1 VYNEGFMSKSNK
13 MASAT
18 EEQIPELAKLAKLAT
33 KSAYRQVLASG
44 NSVLI
49 SKNGEIRRVFPNGST
64 EFVMK
69 SARTIRMRKG
79 TIIKI
84 K

>member
-1 VYNEGFMSKSNK
+1 MSKAISIQEAEAK
-13 MASAT
+13 
-18 EEQIPELAKLAKLAT
+18 IPELAKNAT
-33 KSAYRQVLASG
+33 KSAFRRVLASG

-49 SKNGEIRRVFPNGST
+49 SKDGEIRRVFPDGKFELVKVNVPAFKTS
-64 EFVMK
+64 
-69 SARTIRMRKG
+69 KG

>member
-1 VYNEGFMSKSNK
+1 MSRLNK
-13 MASAT
+13 TKLTT
-18 EEQIPELAKLAKLAT
+18 EEQIPKLAKIAT
-33 KSAYRQVLASG
+33 KMAYKRVLASG
-44 NSVLI
+44 ISVLI

-69 SARTIRMRKG
+69 NVPDVRMRKG

>member
-1 VYNEGFMSKSNK
+1 MNK
-13 MASAT
+13 VNKAIKVT
-18 EEQIPELAKLAKLAT
+18 EEQIPELAKTAT
-33 KSAYRQVLASG
+33 QSAYKRVLALG

-49 SKNGEIRRVFPNGST
+49 SKNGEIIRVFPDGST
-64 EFVMK
+64 EFVTK
-69 SARTIRMRKG
+69 NVPDVRMRKG

>member
-1 VYNEGFMSKSNK
+1 VYNENYMSNEEK
-13 MASAT
+13 T
-18 EEQIPELAKLAKLAT
+18 IQDIEEQIQKLAKSAT
-33 KSAYRQVLASG
+33 KSAFQRVLASG

-49 SKNGEIRRVFPNGST
+49 SKNGETCRAYPDGST
-64 EFVMK
+64 EFVVK
-69 SARTIRMRKG
+69 NVPDIRMRKG

>member
-1 VYNEGFMSKSNK
+1 MNK
-13 MASAT
+13 VNKTIEIT
-18 EEQIPELAKLAKLAT
+18 EEQIPQLAKTAT
-33 KSAYRQVLASG
+33 KSAYKRVLASG

-49 SKNGEIRRVFPNGST
+49 SKNGEIRRVFPDGST
-64 EFVMK
+64 EFVAK
-69 SARTIRMRKG
+69 SVPDVRMRKG